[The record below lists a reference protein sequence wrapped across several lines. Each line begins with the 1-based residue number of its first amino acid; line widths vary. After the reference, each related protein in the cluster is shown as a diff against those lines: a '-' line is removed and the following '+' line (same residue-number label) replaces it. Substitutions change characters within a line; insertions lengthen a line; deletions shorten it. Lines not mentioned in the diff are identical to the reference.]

1 MIQSP
6 GSLKTANLTPPTTPS
21 PEQLASN
28 DSSERDDGPK
38 ETESGDEAMLRHLF
52 RGWALSERSREIGS
66 WAWSFGYDIQKEN
79 QRRWVC
85 RACIRKKDPCP
96 GNFDSD
102 GIQNAYNHLF
112 NEHGIRAP
120 ANKTKGSAEKK
131 ASSTGL
137 RAQGQKSIVEVMKLD
152 LHNPREQAIANAL
165 IKCFDR
171 GHFQRLLMNWIVA
184 RNHSFSIAEENELRE
199 IFQYLNPSVALRGAN
214 LTHTTIKEKVAVAF
228 EQHKHKVI
236 EVLRKAP
243 GLIHISFDG
252 PARRR
257 SEFQSLVLVHRGS
270 NIAAEILDVIE
281 AYGIQ
286 DKIGYFT
293 LDNAENNDTAMEI
306 IGAELGFIGRTRRGR
321 CFGHTLNLSAKS
333 ILFGHKADAFERQLS
348 GCHAPEG
355 LGWSGRLDD
364 SEYWL
369 ALEELVRDQQSYHW
383 SPFFTPCYCDCAPY
397 TGQAP
402 LSEAEHLLWQKR
414 GPVGKLH
421 NLVVFIHRSD
431 RLTYLLREIQQTT
444 SDQSSDSQTKA
455 KKPLDVV
462 VDNDTRWLSQL
473 HMIRRALL
481 LRDSIELLVARHRIE
496 FEQQRKSKSGL
507 GQKIAKTPFICEAEH
522 QLSDKDW
529 EVLEIFAQIL
539 GYYEC
544 TIKMLEGDGQI
555 RQRKRGWVGSYGNIW
570 DVVQGFEF
578 LLGKLES
585 YKTMAERFP
594 DPEHFRININLGWE
608 KLDKYYQL
616 LSDTPIYYAG
626 LALHPAY
633 RWKWFDQKWVDNP
646 GWIRQAKKIVHDVW
660 HYEYQ
665 GIAVSRGAVVEDTQ
679 APKRRKTYSNPF
691 QEFLEESRCAAPNV
705 HGDDS
710 LELFEDKYQHW
721 ISKHDSGDAQV
732 RDPLAYWHEKRFQ
745 YPRLS
750 RMALDFLT
758 IQPMSAECERLFSA
772 AGQMV
777 TPLRSRLE
785 AQVIGECQVLRSWLR
800 AGIIRDLDPFF
811 VSVADEKP
819 HAKIVSSTN
828 ETVQEWNVA

>member
-1 MIQSP
+1 MCAILVMIQCSASSTTT
-6 GSLKTANLTPPTTPS
+6 GLTPPTTPT
-21 PEQLASN
+21 PEQLAFN
-28 DSSERDDGPK
+28 DSSERYDDPK
-38 ETESGDEAMLRHLF
+38 ETEAGNEAMLRHLF
-52 RGWALSERSREIGS
+52 RGWALSERNREIGS

-131 ASSTGL
+131 ACATSL
-137 RAQGQKSIVEVMKLD
+137 RTQGQKSIVEVMKLD
-152 LHNPREQAIANAL
+152 LHNPREQAIANSF
-165 IKCFDR
+165 IKRFDR

-184 RNHSFSIAEENELRE
+184 RNHPFSIAEEVELRE
-199 IFQYLNPSVALRGAN
+199 IFQYLNPSVALRSAN

-228 EQHKHKVI
+228 EQHKHKII

-252 PARRR
+252 WR
-257 SEFQSLVLVHRGS
+257 SGNRHALYGVCCFFRDENNRPCKATIGVPELGVSHRGS

-293 LDNAENNDTAMEI
+293 LDNAESNDTAMEI

-348 GCHAPEG
+348 G
-355 LGWSGRLDD
+355 
-364 SEYWL
+364 
-369 ALEELVRDQQSYHW
+369 
-383 SPFFTPCYCDCAPY
+383 
-397 TGQAP
+397 QAP
-402 LSEAEHLLWQKR
+402 LSAAEHLLWQKR

-431 RLTYLLREIQQTT
+431 KLTYLLREIQQT
-444 SDQSSDSQTKA
+444 SFEQSSDSQTKA

-473 HMIRRALL
+473 YMIRRALL
-481 LRDSIELLVARHRIE
+481 LRDSIELLVARHRVE
-496 FEQQRKSKSGL
+496 FEQQRKSKRGF
-507 GQKIAKTPFICEAEH
+507 GKKVAKTPFICEAEH

-555 RQRKRGWVGSYGNIW
+555 RQRKRGWEGSYGNIW

-578 LLGKLES
+578 LLGKLER

-616 LSDTPIYYAG
+616 LSDTPIYYTG

-633 RWKWFDQKWVDNP
+633 RWKWFEQKWADNP
-646 GWIRQAKKIVHDVW
+646 GWIQQAKKIVRDVW
-660 HYEYQ
+660 HDEYQ
-665 GIAVSRGAVVEDTQ
+665 GIAVSRGDVIEDNE

-705 HGDDS
+705 HGGDDS
-710 LELFEDKYQHW
+710 LELLEDEYQHW

-732 RDPLAYWHEKRFQ
+732 RDPLAYWHEKQLQ

-785 AQVIGECQVLRSWLR
+785 AHVIGICQVLRSWLR

-811 VSVADEKP
+811 VSIADEEARANMGTP
-819 HAKIVSSTN
+819 TDDAG
-828 ETVQEWNVA
+828 QERKAA